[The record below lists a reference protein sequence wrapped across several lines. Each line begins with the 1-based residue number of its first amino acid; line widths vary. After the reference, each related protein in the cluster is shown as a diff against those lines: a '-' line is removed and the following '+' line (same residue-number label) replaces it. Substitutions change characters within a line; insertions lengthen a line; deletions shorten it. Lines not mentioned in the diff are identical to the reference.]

1 SAGSPPIG
9 SGLPAPPH
17 APDFPVAGSP
27 PGSARRPY
35 PGSARTLLSFFRW
48 NDSELSDFLQRIPS
62 LASGDP
68 HSHSRAPLQSRDSL
82 HEHPYN
88 RHAPCHGS
96 TPLGMSALDVRR
108 LRRVGARSLV
118 AGRHLDPGGGRRP
131 APRWFARI
139 RL

>member
-9 SGLPAPPH
+9 SGLSSPPH
-17 APDFPVAGSP
+17 APSFPVAGSP

-68 HSHSRAPLQSRDSL
+68 RSHSRAPLQPENPPHERSYSRQ
-82 HEHPYN
+82 PP
-88 RHAPCHGS
+88 RHRC
-96 TPLGMSALDVRR
+96 TPLDMPALDV
-108 LRRVGARSLV
+108 
-118 AGRHLDPGGGRRP
+118 
-131 APRWFARI
+131 
-139 RL
+139 